1 LFNNVL
7 FIPKKI
13 VFHNEI
19 DTFVNYITIASIMNF
34 ELFVAKHILKRSKNN
49 ISASYVRIA
58 IISVALGMTVMIIS
72 LAILTGF
79 QQGIRDK
86 VIGLGSHIQIVGFDF
101 NNSYESSPVDMNQT
115 FYPYQNDKPGIRH
128 IQVFANKAGIIK
140 TEEHIQGIILKGVGA
155 DYDWT
160 FFKNNIIEGTYFE
173 AGGSEKSDDVIISR
187 KLSDKLNINIGDD
200 IRAYFIS
207 GGQQQPRGRKFSVT
221 GIYETGL
228 EEIDN
233 LYLIGDIRHIQKLN
247 NWNENQVAG
256 FEVLINDFETIDQV
270 AEEIHEDIPY
280 DLRAVSIKDLYPQI
294 FSWLELQDMNVI
306 VIIVLMVLVAGIT
319 MISTLLVLIL
329 ERTNMIG
336 ILKALGARDWSV
348 RKIFL
353 YNAAYIILILFRTHT
368 FITGIILLVS
378 CANKLIFFKYSD
390 SEPWDFINLHF
401 DPGNTILCSYT
412 YYTPES
418 YSV

>member
-1 LFNNVL
+1 
-7 FIPKKI
+7 
-13 VFHNEI
+13 
-19 DTFVNYITIASIMNF
+19 
-34 ELFVAKHILKRSKNN
+34 
-49 ISASYVRIA
+49 
-58 IISVALGMTVMIIS
+58 MIIS

-353 YNAAYIILILFRTHT
+353 YNAAYIIL
-368 FITGIILLVS
+368 TG
-378 CANKLIFFKYSD
+378 LIWGNLIGIGLSMLQYYFGLIPLSQESYYLSVV
-390 SEPWDFINLHF
+390 PINLSFSNILILNLGTLLICTLILVIPSYVVTRITPLKAIRF
-401 DPGNTILCSYT
+401 D
-412 YYTPES
+412 
-418 YSV
+418 